1 VLSALI
7 FQNTE
12 ISGVGASG
20 ALFGLLGVLAV
31 LVPNSKI
38 YLIAGPLIVI
48 VIQAVA
54 QALVPASLASAVLAP
69 INIIANIIILIMI
82 FAIFSFNLR
91 IRKISVPLELPMWLL
106 PVVAIV
112 PLSVIALFINLPIG
126 NSAHVGGLV
135 AGLLYGFY
143 LRHKYKR
150 KVKLLSR
157 YFR

>member
-1 VLSALI
+1 M
-7 FQNTE
+7 
-12 ISGVGASG
+12 
-20 ALFGLLGVLAV
+20 
-31 LVPNSKI
+31 
-38 YLIAGPLIVI
+38 IVI

-54 QALVPASLASAVLAP
+54 QALVPSSLASTVLGP
-69 INIIANIIILIMI
+69 INIIANILIIIMI

-106 PVVAIV
+106 PIVAIV
-112 PLSVIALFINLPIG
+112 PLSVIALFIDLPIG

-143 LRHKYKR
+143 LRYKYKR
-150 KVKLLSR
+150 KVKLLNR